1 MNTPASAAVRPGI
14 PAPPRPSILP
24 LAVAGRTRPRRPAR
38 WQARGGL
45 SVLGQALAVAKSRYD
60 KGAVSYLDVT
70 EAERTPLAT
79 ERALAQLRGAQW
91 AATAQLVKALGGGWG
106 G

>member
-1 MNTPASAAVRPGI
+1 
-14 PAPPRPSILP
+14 
-24 LAVAGRTRPRRPAR
+24 
-38 WQARGGL
+38 
-45 SVLGQALAVAKSRYD
+45 VAKSRYD

-79 ERALAQLRGAQW
+79 QRALAQLRGAQW
-91 AATAQLVKALGGGWG
+91 AATAQLVRALGGGWSTAPAAQG